1 MSKVSYGIAAPCV
14 ILNLGL
20 FGIAAL
26 VIAILGYDFRIG
38 RLMFPHKSFYF
49 PAALLLAE
57 TALMIDYSVRGK
69 FRHRDKMIR
78 MIQWRATKGSG
89 CRHRPRPPADRRG
102 QASHYGR
109 VIGTDIWS

>member
-78 MIQWRATKGSG
+78 MIQWRGDEKVLDVGTG
-89 CRHRPRPPADRRG
+89 RG
-102 QASHYGR
+102 LLL
-109 VIGTDIWS
+109 IGAAKHLTTDA